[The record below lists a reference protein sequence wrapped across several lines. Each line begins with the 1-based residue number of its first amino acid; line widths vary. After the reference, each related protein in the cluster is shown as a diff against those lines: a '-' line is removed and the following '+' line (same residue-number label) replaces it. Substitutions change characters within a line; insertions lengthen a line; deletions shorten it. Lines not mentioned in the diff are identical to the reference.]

1 MRCGCTGQTGMTRWI
16 WHGKREKAVAFTSA
30 YAGNLKEI
38 AHCIRLLEQETSC
51 KRFEIAEEM
60 GMLFAGGRELYEN
73 VEKETRVLDAY
84 LEKCAHNLSGQT
96 MIVKAEQICS
106 NLEEKADWLMEHIRM
121 QEWIA
126 EDEARGWFN
135 GYYDDHKNPVEGCKD
150 GKVRMMLT
158 SQVFAIMSGTATPD
172 PDPQN
177 LPECR

>member
-1 MRCGCTGQTGMTRWI
+1 
-16 WHGKREKAVAFTSA
+16 
-30 YAGNLKEI
+30 
-38 AHCIRLLEQETSC
+38 
-51 KRFEIAEEM
+51 M

-73 VEKETRVLDAY
+73 VEKKRGILDAY

-135 GYYDDHKNPVEGCKD
+135 GYYDDHKNPVEGTD
-150 GKVRMMLT
+150 D
-158 SQVFAIMSGTATPD
+158 ADESGFCDYERHGNTGS
-172 PDPQN
+172 DPQN